1 MGGLGDKVG
10 QDSKLSIRIGEFEF
24 EYEGSTYE
32 IDEKFAEFKQEGLWG
47 VITERLQE
55 AKEQSIDSSVSVSQE
70 KSISQRTAVGEN
82 FDQQLNEHI

>member
-47 VITERLQE
+47 VISERLQE
-55 AKEQSIDSSVSVSQE
+55 AKEQSIDSVP
-70 KSISQRTAVGEN
+70 SIPRKINITKR
-82 FDQQLNEHI
+82 NEI